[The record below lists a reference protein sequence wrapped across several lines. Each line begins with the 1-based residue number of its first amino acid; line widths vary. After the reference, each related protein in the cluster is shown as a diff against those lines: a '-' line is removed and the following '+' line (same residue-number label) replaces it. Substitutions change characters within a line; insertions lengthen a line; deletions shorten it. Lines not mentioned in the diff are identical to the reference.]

1 MSKKDYYKILGLE
14 KNASEDEVKK
24 AYRKLA
30 IQYHPDKNPDDKVAE
45 EKFKEVAEA
54 YEILSNPDKK
64 AKYDNPQSFHGDGG
78 FGPNMDDFLRNFGF
92 GGNPFGGNPF
102 GGNPFGGQ
110 QQNSKPRG
118 SDLRI
123 KIPITIQEIVN
134 GTHKKIRLNRDI
146 NCRDCSGTGGKNKDS
161 VINCD
166 VCGGSGMVNSIQN
179 TPLGQ
184 FMHRHSCPKC
194 NGVGKEIKEKCNSCQ
209 GQGLV
214 SHLDNIEFDIPAGA
228 TSTINLT
235 VQNLGNEA
243 KGGGDNGDLIVEI
256 NEIEHST
263 LKREG
268 LDIMTDVFI
277 SYYDAVVGNDSL
289 EIETVDGLAKIK
301 IEPGTESGKILRLR
315 GKGIPYLNNKIQR
328 GDQWV
333 YLNIFVPKSL
343 TDEELKYV
351 SKIKKVKSA
360 EPTKEKTE
368 HLKGVYSRIREYDE
382 LH

>member
-54 YEILSNPDKK
+54 YDILSNPEKK
-64 AKYDNPQSFHGDGG
+64 SKYENQQSFHEGGG
-78 FGPNMDDFLRNFGF
+78 FGGFGSNMDVDDFLRNFGF
-92 GGNPFGGNPF
+92 GANPF

-123 KIPITIQEIVN
+123 KIPVTLQEIVT
-134 GTHKKIRLNRDI
+134 GTHKKIRLHREI
-146 NCRDCSGTGGKNKDS
+146 NCRDCSGTGGKDKDS
-161 VINCD
+161 VINCN
-166 VCGGSGMVNSIQN
+166 VCGGSGIVTSIQN
-179 TPLGQ
+179 TPVGQ
-184 FMHRHSCPKC
+184 FMRRHSCANC
-194 NGVGKEIKEKCNSCQ
+194 NGKGKEIKDKCNSCQ

-214 SHLDNIEFDIPAGA
+214 SNLDNIEFDIPAGV
-228 TSTINLT
+228 TSAINLT

-256 NEIEHST
+256 NEIEHPT

-277 SYYDAVVGNDSL
+277 SYYDAVVGNESL

-315 GKGIPYLNNKIQR
+315 GKGIPYMNNKSQR

-343 TDEELKYV
+343 TDEEMKHV
-351 SKIKKVKSA
+351 SKMKKVKSA
-360 EPTKEKTE
+360 EPTKETTE
-368 HLKGVYSRIREYDE
+368 HLKGVYSKIREYDE